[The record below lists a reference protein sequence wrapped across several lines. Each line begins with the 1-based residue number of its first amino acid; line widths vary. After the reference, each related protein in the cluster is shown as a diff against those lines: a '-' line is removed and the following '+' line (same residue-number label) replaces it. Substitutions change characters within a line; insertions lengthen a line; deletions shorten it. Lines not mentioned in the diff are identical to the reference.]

1 MSDESPLKLK
11 NPVSGSYFSEAV
23 KQILIPSRHNN
34 EGVDMPSSPTFIVDP
49 TVNPISPVRMGR
61 PWFNGSPKMLAQAA
75 GQAQGALGLMAAVP
89 TNKIWFVTGWIC
101 DYTAS
106 ATAGNR
112 FLYGSVT
119 DGFSGAVV
127 WIGGLSAAIVA
138 NAIGNYDVLFGSG
151 TPNTSVR
158 RTIPGTANTTVA
170 IREVCSVQACS
181 AGSRFI
187 VKDSAAVDAADTFS
201 YAIMGWEY
209 DA

>member
-1 MSDESPLKLK
+1 VRDEKGANLVPTSP
-11 NPVSGSYFSEAV
+11 VIV
-23 KQILIPSRHNN
+23 
-34 EGVDMPSSPTFIVDP
+34 VDP
-49 TVNPISPVRMGR
+49 SLSPIANVRTGR
-61 PWFNGSPKMLAQAA
+61 PWFNGLPKMLAQAT
-75 GQAQGALGLMAAVP
+75 GQAQGALGLMATVP
-89 TNKIWFVTGWIC
+89 TGKIWYVTGWVC

-119 DGFSGAVV
+119 DGFSGATI
-127 WIGGLSAAIVA
+127 WNGALSVALVATAIA
-138 NAIGNYDVLFGSG
+138 NYDVLFGAG

-158 RTIPGTANTTVA
+158 RVLPGTANTTVGV
-170 IREVCSVQACS
+170 RDVCSVQGCA

-187 VKDSAAVDAADTFS
+187 VKDSAAIDAADTFS